1 MLQKLRAVRVNALAI
16 FAPFAPMLRGC
27 PLVEEAREEVQQ
39 PLLDSPVLLLVLTP
53 HSLDTLLHH
62 PLEVHLEGEAR
73 LGAQQRGREPGPKD
87 LLTDHL
93 SRAEEGVTDQNGVK
107 KGGEKRV

>member
-1 MLQKLRAVRVNALAI
+1 MEK
-16 FAPFAPMLRGC
+16 
-27 PLVEEAREEVQQ
+27 ARKEVQQ
-39 PLLDSPVLLLVLTP
+39 ALLDGLGTLLVL
-53 HSLDTLLHH
+53 SRGCLGALLHC